1 LHYFINLGVFQMKK
15 QLLIA
20 AVAATMSSV
29 AMADLSISGNA
40 EVTIA
45 QNSVS
50 TEANIALRGSAD
62 AGSVTIDL
70 TNTVVTGASAAGSF
84 GIKNAY
90 MKTSVAGVAVK
101 AGTWKSGASNLGRSS
116 VKGGAYSLT
125 TSMGGVKAVYEE
137 TGTGSANSVT
147 LSGSV
152 SGVKLSHKISQQGDA
167 TETKVSGS
175 VAGVDASYHVKD
187 SGTAKNSAIT
197 LSTSTNGVKIAY
209 TSIDL
214 DTAITGGID
223 GAIAD
228 TTSSVAAGK
237 HSAIAL
243 TTSVAGNSVTFKRVD
258 LNSVK
263 TNKFIV
269 SRGNMKATYNDT
281 TEKLEVEL
289 TVKF

>member
-1 LHYFINLGVFQMKK
+1 MKK

-70 TNTVVTGASAAGSF
+70 TNTTVSGDATAGSF

-90 MKTSVAGVAVK
+90 MNTSVAGVAVK

-116 VKGGAYSLT
+116 VKAGAYSLT
-125 TSMGGVKAVYEE
+125 TSMGGVKAVFEE

-152 SGVKLSHKISQQGDA
+152 SGVAISHKIAQQGDA

-187 SGTAKNSAIT
+187 SGTAKNTAMT

-214 DTAITGGID
+214 ETALSKGMD
-223 GAIAD
+223 GAISD
-228 TTSSVAAGK
+228 TISAVNVGK

-258 LNSVK
+258 LNDAKS
-263 TNKFIV
+263 NKFIV
-269 SRGNMKATYNDT
+269 SRGNAKATYNAT
-281 TEKLEVEL
+281 AETLEVEL

>member
-1 LHYFINLGVFQMKK
+1 MKK

-45 QNSVS
+45 QNS
-50 TEANIALRGSAD
+50 TEIETNIALRGSAD

-70 TNTVVTGASAAGSF
+70 TNTSGTAAAPF
-84 GIKNAY
+84 AIKNAY
-90 MKTSVAGVAVK
+90 MNTSVAGVAVK

-116 VKGGAYSLT
+116 VKTGAYSLT

-137 TGTGSANSVT
+137 TGTGSSNSVT

-152 SGVKLSHKISQQGDA
+152 SGVAISHKIAQQGDA

-187 SGTAKNSAIT
+187 SGTAKNTAMT
-197 LSTSTNGVKIAY
+197 LSTSTNGVKISY

-214 DTAITGGID
+214 EAALTGMD
-223 GAIAD
+223 GAISD
-228 TTSSVAAGK
+228 TTSAVNVGT

-243 TTSVAGNSVTFKRVD
+243 TTSVAGNTVTFKRID
-258 LNSVK
+258 LNDAK

-281 TEKLEVEL
+281 SEKLEVEL

>member
-1 LHYFINLGVFQMKK
+1 MKK

-45 QNSVS
+45 QNS
-50 TEANIALRGSAD
+50 TEIETNIALRGSAD

-70 TNTVVTGASAAGSF
+70 TNTSGTAAAPF
-84 GIKNAY
+84 AIKNAY
-90 MKTSVAGVAVK
+90 MNTSVAGVAVK
-101 AGTWKSGASNLGRSS
+101 AGTWKSGASNFGRSS
-116 VKGGAYSLT
+116 VKTGAYSLT
-125 TSMGGVKAVYEE
+125 TSMGGVKAVFEE
-137 TGTGSANSVT
+137 TGTGSSNSVT

-152 SGVKLSHKISQQGDA
+152 SGVAISHKIAQQGDA
-167 TETKVSGS
+167 TETKLSGS
-175 VAGVDASYHVKD
+175 VAGFDASYHVKD
-187 SGTAKNSAIT
+187 SGTTKNTAMT
-197 LSTSTNGVKIAY
+197 VSTSTNGVKIAY

-214 DTAITGGID
+214 ETALTGMD
-223 GAIAD
+223 GAISD
-228 TTSSVAAGK
+228 TTSAVNVGT

-243 TTSVAGNSVTFKRVD
+243 TTSVAGNTVTFKRID
-258 LNSVK
+258 LNDAK

-281 TEKLEVEL
+281 SEKLEVEL

>member
-1 LHYFINLGVFQMKK
+1 MKK

-70 TNTVVTGASAAGSF
+70 TNTTVSGDATAGSF

-90 MKTSVAGVAVK
+90 MNTSVAGVAVK

-116 VKGGAYSLT
+116 VKAGAYSLT
-125 TSMGGVKAVYEE
+125 TSMGGVKAVFEE
-137 TGTGSANSVT
+137 TGTGSSNSIT

-152 SGVKLSHKISQQGDA
+152 SGVAISHKIAQQGDA

-187 SGTAKNSAIT
+187 DGTTKNTAMT

-214 DTAITGGID
+214 DTALSGMD

-228 TTSSVAAGK
+228 TSSAVAAGK

-243 TTSVAGNSVTFKRVD
+243 TTDVAGNSVTFKRVD

-281 TEKLEVEL
+281 SEKLEVEL

>member
-1 LHYFINLGVFQMKK
+1 MKK

-70 TNTVVTGASAAGSF
+70 TNTTVSGDATAGSF

-90 MKTSVAGVAVK
+90 MNTSVAGVAVK

-116 VKGGAYSLT
+116 VKAGAYSLT

-152 SGVKLSHKISQQGDA
+152 SGVAISHKIAQQGDA

-187 SGTAKNSAIT
+187 SGTAKNTAMT
-197 LSTSTNGVKIAY
+197 LSTSTNGVKISY

-214 DTAITGGID
+214 EAALTGMD
-223 GAIAD
+223 GAISD
-228 TTSSVAAGK
+228 TTSAVNVGT

-243 TTSVAGNSVTFKRVD
+243 TTSVAGNTVTFKRID
-258 LNSVK
+258 LNDAK

-281 TEKLEVEL
+281 SEKLEVEL

>member
-1 LHYFINLGVFQMKK
+1 MKK

-70 TNTVVTGASAAGSF
+70 TNTTVSGDATAGSF

-90 MKTSVAGVAVK
+90 MNTSVAGVAVK

-116 VKGGAYSLT
+116 VKAGAYSLT
-125 TSMGGVKAVYEE
+125 TSMGGVKAVFEE
-137 TGTGSANSVT
+137 TGTGSSNSVT

-152 SGVKLSHKISQQGDA
+152 SGVAISHKIAQQGDA

-187 SGTAKNSAIT
+187 SGTAKNTAMT

-214 DTAITGGID
+214 ETALTGMD

-228 TTSSVAAGK
+228 TSSAVAVGT

>member
-1 LHYFINLGVFQMKK
+1 MKK

-40 EVTIA
+40 EVTISDA
-45 QNSVS
+45 AVS
-50 TEANIALRGSAD
+50 TETNVALRGSAD

-70 TNTVVTGASAAGSF
+70 TNTVATGAETAGSF

-90 MKTSVAGVAVK
+90 INTSVAGVSVK
-101 AGTWKSGASNLGRSS
+101 AGSWKSGASNLGRSS
-116 VKGGAYSLT
+116 VKGGAYALT

-137 TGTGSANSVT
+137 TGTGSANSIT

-152 SGVKLSHKISQQGDA
+152 AGVAVSHKIAQQGDA

-187 SGTAKNSAIT
+187 SGTAKNTAMT

-214 DTAITGGID
+214 DTAISGMD

-228 TTSSVAAGK
+228 TTSTVVAGT

-243 TTSVAGNSVTFKRVD
+243 TTDVAGNSVTFKRVD

-281 TEKLEVEL
+281 AESLEVEL
-289 TVKF
+289 SVKF

>member
-1 LHYFINLGVFQMKK
+1 MKK

-40 EVTIA
+40 EVTLA
-45 QNSVS
+45 QNSTSIETNV
-50 TEANIALRGSAD
+50 ALRGSAD

-70 TNTVVTGASAAGSF
+70 TNTSGTAAAPF
-84 GIKNAY
+84 AIKNAY
-90 MKTSVAGVAVK
+90 MNTSVAGVAVK
-101 AGTWKSGASNLGRSS
+101 AGTWKSGASNFGRSS
-116 VKGGAYSLT
+116 VKTGAYSLT
-125 TSMGGVKAVYEE
+125 TSMGGVKAVFEE
-137 TGTGSANSVT
+137 TGTGSSNSIT
-147 LSGSV
+147 L
-152 SGVKLSHKISQQGDA
+152 
-167 TETKVSGS
+167 SGS
-175 VAGVDASYHVKD
+175 VAGVAVSHKIAGQSDATETKLSGSFGGVDAGYHVKD
-187 SGTAKNSAIT
+187 NGTTKNTALS

-214 DTAITGGID
+214 TSELSGMD
-223 GAIAD
+223 GAISD
-228 TTSSVAAGK
+228 TTATIAVGK

-243 TTSVAGNSVTFKRVD
+243 TTDVAGNSVTFKRID

-281 TEKLEVEL
+281 SKKMEVEL

>member
-1 LHYFINLGVFQMKK
+1 MKK

-29 AMADLSISGNA
+29 AMADLSISGA
-40 EVTIA
+40 SEVTIA
-45 QNSVS
+45 QNS
-50 TEANIALRGSAD
+50 TTIETGIALRGSAD
-62 AGSVTIDL
+62 AGSVTVDL
-70 TNTVVTGASAAGSF
+70 ELHNAQTALV
-84 GIKNAY
+84 KNAY
-90 MKTSVAGVAVK
+90 INTSVAGVAVK

-116 VKGGAYSLT
+116 VKAVAYALT

-137 TGTGSANSVT
+137 TGTGSANSIT

-152 SGVKLSHKISQQGDA
+152 AGVAVSHKIAQQGDA
-167 TETKVSGS
+167 TETKLSGS
-175 VAGVDASYHVKD
+175 VAGVDAAYHVKD
-187 SGTAKNSAIT
+187 SGTAKNTAMT

-228 TTSSVAAGK
+228 TTSSVAAGT

-243 TTSVAGNSVTFKRVD
+243 TTDVAGNSVTFKRVD

-281 TEKLEVEL
+281 AESLEVEL
-289 TVKF
+289 SVKF

>member
-1 LHYFINLGVFQMKK
+1 MKK

-40 EVTIA
+40 EVTLA
-45 QNSVS
+45 QNSTSIETNV
-50 TEANIALRGSAD
+50 ALRGSAD

-70 TNTVVTGASAAGSF
+70 TNTSGTAAAPF
-84 GIKNAY
+84 AIKNAY
-90 MKTSVAGVAVK
+90 MNTSVAGVAVK
-101 AGTWKSGASNLGRSS
+101 AGTWKSGASNFGRSS
-116 VKGGAYSLT
+116 VKAGAYSLT

-137 TGTGSANSVT
+137 TGTGSSNSVT

-152 SGVKLSHKISQQGDA
+152 SGVAISHKIAQQGDA

-175 VAGVDASYHVKD
+175 VAGVDAAYHVKD
-187 SGTAKNSAIT
+187 SGTAKNTAMT
-197 LSTSTNGVKIAY
+197 LSTSTNGVKISY

-214 DTAITGGID
+214 ETALTGMD

-228 TTSSVAAGK
+228 TTSAVAVGT

-289 TVKF
+289 SVKF

>member
-1 LHYFINLGVFQMKK
+1 MKK

-40 EVTIA
+40 EVTISDA
-45 QNSVS
+45 AVS
-50 TEANIALRGSAD
+50 TETNVALRGSAD

-70 TNTVVTGASAAGSF
+70 TNTVATGATAAGSF

-90 MKTSVAGVAVK
+90 INTSVAGVSVK
-101 AGTWKSGASNLGRSS
+101 AGSWKSGASNLGRSS
-116 VKGGAYSLT
+116 VKGGAYALT

-137 TGTGSANSVT
+137 TGTGSANSIT

-152 SGVKLSHKISQQGDA
+152 AGVAVSHKIAQQGDA

-187 SGTAKNSAIT
+187 SGTAKNTAMT

-214 DTAITGGID
+214 DTAISGMD

-228 TTSSVAAGK
+228 TTSTVVAGT

-243 TTSVAGNSVTFKRVD
+243 TTDVAGNSVTFKRVD

-269 SRGNMKATYNDT
+269 NRGNMKATYNDT
-281 TEKLEVEL
+281 AESLEVEL
-289 TVKF
+289 SVKF

>member
-1 LHYFINLGVFQMKK
+1 MKK

-62 AGSVTIDL
+62 AGSVTVDL
-70 TNTVVTGASAAGSF
+70 ELHNAQTALV
-84 GIKNAY
+84 KNAY
-90 MKTSVAGVAVK
+90 INTSVAGVAVK

-116 VKGGAYSLT
+116 VKAGAYSLT

-152 SGVKLSHKISQQGDA
+152 SGVAISHKIAQQGDA

-187 SGTAKNSAIT
+187 SGTAKNTAMT

-214 DTAITGGID
+214 ETALTGMD

-228 TTSSVAAGK
+228 TSSAVAVGT

>member
-1 LHYFINLGVFQMKK
+1 MKK

-40 EVTIA
+40 EVTLA
-45 QNSVS
+45 QNSTSIETNV
-50 TEANIALRGSAD
+50 ALRGSAD

-70 TNTVVTGASAAGSF
+70 TNTTGTSTDAVKSAGSF

-90 MKTSVAGVAVK
+90 IKTDVMGVAVK
-101 AGTWKSGASNLGRSS
+101 AGTWKSGASNFGRSS
-116 VKGGAYSLT
+116 VKEGAYSLT
-125 TSMGGVKAVYEE
+125 TSMGGVKAVFEE
-137 TGTGSANSVT
+137 TNSGSTNSVT
-147 LSGSV
+147 LSGSIA
-152 SGVKLSHKISQQGDA
+152 GVAVSHKIAGQSDA
-167 TETKVSGS
+167 TETKLSGS
-175 VAGVDASYHVKD
+175 FGGVDAGYHVKD
-187 SGTAKNSAIT
+187 NGTTKNTALS

-214 DTAITGGID
+214 TSELSGMD
-223 GAIAD
+223 GAISD
-228 TTSSVAAGK
+228 TTATIAVGT

-243 TTSVAGNSVTFKRVD
+243 TTDVAGNSVTFKRID

-281 TEKLEVEL
+281 SKKMEVEL

>member
-1 LHYFINLGVFQMKK
+1 MKK

-20 AVAATMSSV
+20 AVAATMTSV
-29 AMADLSISGNA
+29 AMADLSIAGDA
-40 EVTIA
+40 TVTIA
-45 QNSVS
+45 QNSVE

-70 TNTVVTGASAAGSF
+70 TNTTVSGDDSVGSF

-90 MKTSVAGVAVK
+90 MNTSVAGVAVK
-101 AGTWKSGASNLGRSS
+101 AGTWKSGKSNLGRSS
-116 VKGGAYSLT
+116 VKAGAYSLT
-125 TSMGGVKAVYEE
+125 TSMGGVKAVFEE
-137 TGTGSANSVT
+137 TGTGSANTVT

-152 SGVKLSHKISQQGDA
+152 SGVAISHKIAQQGDA
-167 TETKVSGS
+167 TETKISGS

-187 SGTAKNSAIT
+187 SGTTKNTAMT
-197 LSTSTNGVKIAY
+197 LATAMNGVSIAY

-214 DTAITGGID
+214 ATALTGMD

-228 TTSSVAAGK
+228 TTDAVDAGK

-243 TTSVAGNSVTFKRVD
+243 TTSVAGNSVTYKRVD

>member
-1 LHYFINLGVFQMKK
+1 MKK

-40 EVTIA
+40 EVTISDA
-45 QNSVS
+45 AVS
-50 TEANIALRGSAD
+50 TETNVALRGSAD

-70 TNTVVTGASAAGSF
+70 TNTVATGATSAGSF

-90 MKTSVAGVAVK
+90 INTSVAGVSVK
-101 AGTWKSGASNLGRSS
+101 AGSWKSGASNLGRST
-116 VKGGAYSLT
+116 VKGGAYALT
-125 TSMGGVKAVYEE
+125 TSMGGVKAVFEE
-137 TGTGSANSVT
+137 TGTGSGNSIT

-152 SGVKLSHKISQQGDA
+152 AGVAISHKIAQQNDS

-187 SGTAKNSAIT
+187 NGTDKNTAMT

-214 DTAITGGID
+214 DTAISGMD

-228 TTSSVAAGK
+228 TTSTVAAGK

-243 TTSVAGNSVTFKRVD
+243 TTDVAGNSVTFKRVD

>member
-1 LHYFINLGVFQMKK
+1 MKK

-40 EVTIA
+40 EVTISDA
-45 QNSVS
+45 AVS
-50 TEANIALRGSAD
+50 TETNVALRGSAD

-70 TNTVVTGASAAGSF
+70 TNTVATGATSAGSF

-90 MKTSVAGVAVK
+90 INTSVAGVSVK
-101 AGTWKSGASNLGRSS
+101 AGSWKSGASNLGRST
-116 VKGGAYSLT
+116 VKGGAYALT

-152 SGVKLSHKISQQGDA
+152 SGVAISHKIAQQGDA

-187 SGTAKNSAIT
+187 SGTAKNTAMT

-214 DTAITGGID
+214 ETALTGMD

-228 TTSSVAAGK
+228 TSSAVAVGT

>member
-1 LHYFINLGVFQMKK
+1 MKK

-70 TNTVVTGASAAGSF
+70 TNTTVSGDATAGSF

-90 MKTSVAGVAVK
+90 MNTSVAGVAVK

-116 VKGGAYSLT
+116 VKAGAYSLT

-137 TGTGSANSVT
+137 TGTGSSNSVT

-152 SGVKLSHKISQQGDA
+152 SGVAISHKIAQQGDA

-187 SGTAKNSAIT
+187 SGTAKNTAMT
-197 LSTSTNGVKIAY
+197 LSTSTNGVKISY

-214 DTAITGGID
+214 EAALTGMD

-228 TTSSVAAGK
+228 TTSAVKVGK

>member
-1 LHYFINLGVFQMKK
+1 MKK

-45 QNSVS
+45 QDYFS
-50 TEANIALRGSAD
+50 TETNIALRGSAD

-70 TNTVVTGASAAGSF
+70 TNTTETGDLTAGSF

-90 MKTSVAGVAVK
+90 MNTSVAGVAVK

-116 VKGGAYSLT
+116 VKAGAYSLT
-125 TSMGGVKAVYEE
+125 TSMGGVKAVFEE
-137 TGTGSANSVT
+137 TGTGSSNSVT

-152 SGVKLSHKISQQGDA
+152 SGVAISHKIAQQGDA
-167 TETKVSGS
+167 TETKLSGS
-175 VAGVDASYHVKD
+175 VAGFDASYHVKD
-187 SGTAKNSAIT
+187 SGTTKNTAMT
-197 LSTSTNGVKIAY
+197 VSTSTNGVKIAY

-214 DTAITGGID
+214 ETALTGMD
-223 GAIAD
+223 GAISD
-228 TTSSVAAGK
+228 TTSAVNVGK

-258 LNSVK
+258 LNDAK

-269 SRGNMKATYNDT
+269 SRGNAKATYNAT
-281 TEKLEVEL
+281 SEKLEVEL